1 MSKRVSGSVLL
12 LTTLALSL
20 MLGDVLVRAQDPQNQ
35 PATPQTQPTPTT
47 KTKTSKRK
55 RGQMKMN
62 TPANETTTGDQTT
75 TATPADTTTPMQM
88 PAQSAR
94 SMESTQTDL
103 SGTYAGTFNCD
114 ALGLTGDT
122 TLTIN
127 GNQFTTADGK
137 TGRIVASTTHGYT
150 AVALQTGDVST
161 TPTTTPGAATATP
174 PQIVSLRARKSGSRL
189 TLMSVPGATM
199 PCSFSPT
206 RNVARR
212 SRQTPS
218 AAGTTVAS
226 PAEAGATPTE
236 VTTPA
241 KPART
246 RRGSTRP
253 TTTPTTMP
261 NPTETPAQPTQ
272 PTPETPAPSQTPA
285 PTPSPTPSPEPTQ
298 TPNPEPTQTPS
309 PEPNP
314 VPSPRPSGSPT
325 PVPNPSPSPTATP
338 SPTPSPSPRPRG

>member
-12 LTTLALSL
+12 LTTLAFSL
-20 MLGDVLVRAQDPQNQ
+20 IVGDVLARGAQDPQTQ

-47 KTKTSKRK
+47 KTKAPKRK

-75 TATPADTTTPMQM
+75 PADTTMSAKMPMQNM
-88 PAQSAR
+88 S
-94 SMESTQTDL
+94 SMASTQTDL

-150 AVALQTGDVST
+150 AVALQTGEVPT
-161 TPTTTPGAATATP
+161 GATTTTAGAAAATP
-174 PQIVSLRARKSGSRL
+174 PQIVSLRAHKSGNRL
-189 TLMSVPGATM
+189 TLTSVPGATM
-199 PCSFSPT
+199 PCSFSSS
-206 RNVARR
+206 RNMARR
-212 SRQTPS
+212 SRQTPA

-226 PAEAGATPTE
+226 PAEAGATPTD

-241 KPART
+241 KPARNRRGNT
-246 RRGSTRP
+246 RR
-253 TTTPTTMP
+253 TTTPTTK
-261 NPTETPAQPTQ
+261 PTETPAQPTQ
-272 PTPETPAPSQTPA
+272 PTPETPTPSQTP
-285 PTPSPTPSPEPTQ
+285 SPQPTQ
-298 TPNPEPTQTPS
+298 TPSPEPTQTPS
-309 PEPNP
+309 PEPA
-314 VPSPRPSGSPT
+314 PSPNPSPSGSPT
-325 PVPNPSPSPTATP
+325 PVPNPSPSPTTTP